1 MQNKIDIANNIRA
14 ERNRS
19 KITIDKVVEELKVSK
34 PTYIKYEKNPDGI
47 KVGFLIK
54 LAELFNCQVSD
65 FFYQKH

>member
-19 KITIDKVVEELKVSK
+19 KITIDKVVEKLRISK
-34 PTYIKYEKNPDGI
+34 PTYIKYEKNADGV

-65 FFYQKH
+65 FFYKKH